1 VSGGFD
7 FDVGLVD
14 GEFEVLLADAGKGE
28 AEAGS
33 VFVFPGGNGRAN
45 HARRGLASGGWG
57 GKGCGVAGVRVHGG
71 IGCVVG
77 VIGFRC

>member
-1 VSGGFD
+1 
-7 FDVGLVD
+7 
-14 GEFEVLLADAGKGE
+14 
-28 AEAGS
+28 